1 MLAQIARE
9 GLVRDIVAHLTA
21 DFAQRLNQ
29 HLSGVV
35 TASVEKIGA
44 GFNPFTGPVTD
55 NNGVVRIKEGES
67 WGGNKMGNFDWYV
80 EGVIGKAK

>member
-29 HLSGVV
+29 HLSGVQPEGL
-35 TASVEKIGA
+35 TEGSQ
-44 GFNPFTGPVTD
+44 NL
-55 NNGVVRIKEGES
+55 NGVSLLIDLLRTRVR
-67 WGGNKMGNFDWYV
+67 
-80 EGVIGKAK
+80 KALRRLFRR